1 MSYSKFIDKEVRI
14 SKSLINPGNLYRIS
28 SYEYA
33 DGESRSLAGA
43 NSSLIFVFG
52 IHEKKVNCLKLNDV
66 SADVFK
72 TWLKTLI
79 KPTTKN
85 EDIDSMKK
93 LEEIIIE
100 SDAKGNKLFESKIK
114 GKPIYNIN
122 PRPYRTYNM
131 EGLKYIQEV
140 KLKAD
145 FLKSLI

>member
-52 IHEKKVNCLKLNDV
+52 IHEKKINCLKLNDV
-66 SADVFK
+66 STDVFK
-72 TWLKTLI
+72 NWLKTLI
-79 KPTTKN
+79 KSTVKA
-85 EDIDSMKK
+85 EDIDSMKT
-93 LEEIIIE
+93 LDELIIQ
-100 SDAKGNKLFESKIK
+100 SDVQGNTLFESKIK
-114 GKPIYNIN
+114 GKPIYNTN

-131 EGLKYIQEV
+131 GGLKYIQEV

>member
-1 MSYSKFIDKEVRI
+1 MSYNKFIDKEVRT

-28 SYEYA
+28 SYDYA

-52 IHEKKVNCLKLNDV
+52 IHEKKVNCLKLNEV
-66 SADVFK
+66 STDVFK
-72 TWLKTLI
+72 SWLKTLI
-79 KPTTKN
+79 KPTTKK
-85 EDIDSMKK
+85 EDIDSIKK

-100 SDAKGNKLFESKIK
+100 SDIQGNKLFESKIK
-114 GKPIYNIN
+114 GKPIYNTN
-122 PRPYRTYNM
+122 PRPYRTYNI

>member
-1 MSYSKFIDKEVRI
+1 MSYNKFIDKEVRT
-14 SKSLINPGNLYRIS
+14 SKSLITPANLYRIS

-66 SADVFK
+66 STDVFK

-93 LEEIIIE
+93 LEEIIID
-100 SDAKGNKLFESKIK
+100 SDAQGNKLFESKIK

-122 PRPYRTYNM
+122 PRPYRTYNI